1 MCQDLSELRGE
12 QMKTVKWTWANSVL
26 TYLTHNTIVSTQSTK
41 RIETAAW
48 LRIFPFQWIFFAL
61 FLQRLYWVF
70 HYECFRVACIF
81 EFFVAYT
88 DAYIF
93 SYLLTRYDFCRL
105 FKVQEIHEEGIEQMN
120 TRFLKNS
127 IPMNVF
133 RWNNLEGTG
142 IFGFGFY
149 LSNLEVYKLRSN

>member
-12 QMKTVKWTWANSVL
+12 KMQTVKWTWANSVL

-48 LRIFPFQWIFFAL
+48 LRIFPCQWIFFL
-61 FLQRLYWVF
+61 HFF
-70 HYECFRVACIF
+70 SNGFIECFIMNA
-81 EFFVAYT
+81 FVLLVFLNFLSLT
-88 DAYIF
+88 RMHIF
-93 SYLLTRYDFCRL
+93 SYLLTWYDFCRL
-105 FKVQEIHEEGIEQMN
+105 FKVQEIHKEGIEQMN